1 MVRFCKQCSVQSN
14 FSCIWDETKDCKT
27 SLLLWMPVGRMS
39 DGLLLLAF
47 ILCSKR
53 GQRLHCIVPEGLEQ
67 IERMLEIGID

>member
-1 MVRFCKQCSVQSN
+1 
-14 FSCIWDETKDCKT
+14 
-27 SLLLWMPVGRMS
+27 MPVGRMS
-39 DGLLLLAF
+39 DGLLLLEF